1 MTPPPESDGGM
12 RGIVRRAA
20 GGARGVA
27 DNAFDATIGRVGHSV
42 GEAALDATNATAQQ
56 VIEDLEPYL
65 IEEAIPR
72 IVEGITPYLSEEV
85 VPEVLAGVTDHLT
98 TVTIPELVDGV
109 TGHLVEV
116 SVPEVVAGVT
126 PRLVDDLLP
135 RLLTDLQPY
144 LEQQLVPRIV
154 DGLAPYLEQS
164 IAPQLVDALMPK
176 IRDQVAPDLL
186 DALMPRIETDI
197 APQLVDALM
206 PKIRDQVAPD
216 LLDALMPR
224 IQTDIAPQLVD
235 ALMPKIRDQ
244 VAPDLLDALMPR
256 IETDIAPQLVDALM
270 PKIRDQVAPDLL
282 DALMPRI
289 ETDIAP
295 QLVDALMPKIRREVV
310 PQILDDIVDDPRIRD
325 LIREQSQGLF
335 LDALE
340 GFRGTLAD
348 VDSLV
353 DRVGRRLFRRP
364 PRPRP
369 ETALQL
375 VLADVSPDAT
385 KPLRLAIDDLSKQ
398 RATWRALPAPP
409 APPGRQFTYAGAAT
423 RLLGLG
429 IDLFVVGYLNT
440 LLFSTLASLIDSLFG
455 GEPPTW
461 IALTLVV
468 LAVSVIP
475 TYLGVTVWA
484 VGRSLGMGVV
494 GVRVCTPDGRRP
506 GFVRAMV
513 RAWVGMFGLVFWL
526 MTAAISFFDSKRRSL
541 LDLLMHTEVRYSV
554 PETQQR
560 RHVRDA
566 VQDQRREAGPT

>member
-1 MTPPPESDGGM
+1 MTPPQDADNGL

-20 GGARGVA
+20 GGARDAA
-27 DNAFDATIGRVGHSV
+27 DSAFDATVGRVGHSV

-72 IVEGITPYLSEEV
+72 IVAGITPYLTDDV
-85 VPEVLAGVTDHLT
+85 VPEVLAGITDHLT

-109 TGHLVEV
+109 SGHLVEV
-116 SVPEVVAGVT
+116 TVPEVVAGVT

-154 DGLAPYLEQS
+154 DGLVPYLEQT
-164 IAPQLVDALMPK
+164 IAPQLIDSLMPKLGDEVAPELVSALMPL
-176 IRDQVAPDLL
+176 ITAEV
-186 DALMPRIETDI
+186 
-197 APQLVDALM
+197 
-206 PKIRDQVAPD
+206 
-216 LLDALMPR
+216 
-224 IQTDIAPQLVD
+224 
-235 ALMPKIRDQ
+235 
-244 VAPDLLDALMPR
+244 
-256 IETDIAPQLVDALM
+256 APQLVDALM

-335 LDALE
+335 LDSLE
-340 GFRGTLAD
+340 GFRGKLAD
-348 VDSLV
+348 LDTLVDS
-353 DRVGRRLFRRP
+353 VGRRLLRRP
-364 PRPRP
+364 PRPQAD
-369 ETALQL
+369 TALQL
-375 VLADVSPDAT
+375 VLAEVSPDDT
-385 KPLRLAIDDLSKQ
+385 KPLRLAVEDLAEQ

-409 APPGRQFTYAGAAT
+409 APPGRDFTYAGAVT

-429 IDLFVVGYLNT
+429 IDLFVVGYLT
-440 LLFSTLASLIDSLFG
+440 TVLFSTVGGLVDSLFDG
-455 GEPPTW
+455 APPDW
-461 IALTLVV
+461 LALTLVA
-468 LAVSVIP
+468 LAASAIP
-475 TYLGVTVWA
+475 TYLGLCYWIL
-484 VGRSLGMGVV
+484 GRSLGMGIT
-494 GVRVCTPDGRRP
+494 GIRVCTPDGRRP
-506 GFVRAMV
+506 GLVRAIV
-513 RAWVGMFGLVFWL
+513 RGWLLVIGMVFWL
-526 MTAAISFFDSKRRSL
+526 ITGFISLFDSKRRSL
-541 LDLLMHTEVRYSV
+541 LDLLTHTEVRYAV

-566 VQDQRREAGPT
+566 VQEQRGRGGRD